1 MPRILIVD
9 DDHDL
14 VQILTISLKGLGH
27 DLASAGDPATGLQVA
42 RQFKPDL
49 VLLDYHMPGAT
60 GAHLFEAFRRN
71 AATARTPILFM
82 SGEATPAQVLG
93 EVADPSLSRF
103 ISKPVR
109 LADLKKLIDE
119 MLAGARRDS
128 PPPA

>member
-14 VQILTISLKGLGH
+14 VQILTISLKSIGH
-27 DLASAGDPATGLQVA
+27 ELASANDPATGLDLA
-42 RQFKPDL
+42 RRFKPDL
-49 VLLDYHMPGAT
+49 ILLDYHMPGAT

-82 SGEATPAQVLG
+82 SGEAAPVQVLS
-93 EVADPSLSRF
+93 EVADPGLSRF

-109 LADLKKLIDE
+109 MADLKRLIDE
-119 MLAGARRDS
+119 MLSG
-128 PPPA
+128 PA